1 MSAQSSRVFDDRL
14 PSGAEI
20 ENANQ
25 LRQVIAGLVRDDEA
39 ARLQL
44 LLDKGMKAE
53 ITLLPALSKT
63 LLEVLRHIGSG
74 RAVTIVPVNVQLS
87 TQQAADLLNV
97 SRPFFV
103 KLLETGEIPHT
114 KVGRHR
120 RVKAA
125 DVFAYKRKRDSDRD
139 EALTELADMDAANEL
154 L

>member
-1 MSAQSSRVFDDRL
+1 MKAQPPRAFDDRL

-25 LRQVIAGLVRDDEA
+25 LRQIIASIIRDDEA
-39 ARLQL
+39 SHIELSL
-44 LLDKGMKAE
+44 SEGKKAE

-74 RAVTIVPVNVQLS
+74 RAVTIVPVNVHLS
-87 TQQAADLLNV
+87 TQRAADLLNV
-97 SRPFFV
+97 SRPYFV
-103 KLLETGEIPHT
+103 KLLENEKIPYT

-125 DVFAYKRKRDSDRD
+125 DVFAYKQQRDAVRDKALSD
-139 EALTELADMDAANEL
+139 LAEMDAKSDL